1 MLFWGLCFP
10 LPLSGQKKGI
20 RYILGDPNASGQV
33 DVADIVY
40 LISYLFKG
48 GNSPMP
54 LESANVNCD
63 GQLSVAD
70 VVYLINYL
78 FKGSTMPCEAQ

>member
-1 MLFWGLCFP
+1 
-10 LPLSGQKKGI
+10 LPLQKKGI
-20 RYILGDPNASGQV
+20 RYILGDANTSGKA

-48 GNSPMP
+48 GTSPMP
-54 LESANVNCD
+54 LESGNVNCD
-63 GQLSVAD
+63 GKVSVAD

-78 FKGSTMPCEAQ
+78 FKGGLIPCEP